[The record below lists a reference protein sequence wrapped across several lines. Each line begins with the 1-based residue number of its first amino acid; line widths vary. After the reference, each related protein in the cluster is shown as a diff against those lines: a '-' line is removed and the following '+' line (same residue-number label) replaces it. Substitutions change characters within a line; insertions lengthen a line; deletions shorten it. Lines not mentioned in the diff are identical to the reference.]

1 MYDLDATTK
10 KEFGKVKKWQS
21 TELKECNR
29 LSNKVN
35 TSSGKEKMYA
45 ALTRMHFINNCDS
58 LVNFVNKWIKENNEK
73 RFILFTGSEN
83 VGKKYN
89 LPMWNSKSKDDSV
102 LEDFQNQKINQLCL
116 IKKGKQGVTYPM
128 LQHILIT
135 NIDSNGENLEQA
147 IGRSLL
153 NDTEDATIHIFVS
166 SEQFQLKW
174 LNNALSGIN
183 ENKIKWIKQ

>member
-1 MYDLDATTK
+1 MACQLRPTNCLCELLK
-10 KEFGKVKKWQS
+10 RNQQS
-21 TELKECNR
+21 
-29 LSNKVN
+29 VQ
-35 TSSGKEKMYA
+35 G
-45 ALTRMHFINNCDS
+45 
-58 LVNFVNKWIKENNEK
+58 WIENNKEK

-83 VGKKYN
+83 VGKRYN
-89 LPMWNSKSKDDSV
+89 LPMWNSKSKDDVV
-102 LEDFQNQKINQLCL
+102 LQQFQNQDINQLCL
-116 IKKGKQGVTYPM
+116 IKKGKQGTTYPM

-174 LNNALSGIN
+174 LDSALKN
-183 ENKIKWIKQ
+183 VNPNKIKYINI